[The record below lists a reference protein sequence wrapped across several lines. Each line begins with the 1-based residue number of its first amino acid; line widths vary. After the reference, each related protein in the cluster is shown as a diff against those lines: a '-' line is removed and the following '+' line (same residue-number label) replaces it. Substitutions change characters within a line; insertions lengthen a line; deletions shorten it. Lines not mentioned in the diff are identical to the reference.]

1 MAPETLAPET
11 LAPETLAPETLAPE
25 TVASAIPIEVQKQLC
40 AQTKRDII
48 KGSLQK
54 NFSKGVKE
62 YIFENTSSCSF
73 QIYLF
78 MIRLFHK
85 DKLGLT
91 SYDADMAELKRILWR
106 QYTTLYDKYENQILI
121 MLSDQG
127 KKQMIERINRG
138 EIELQELIMSEEYY
152 LTNLDF
158 MLLNLY
164 YRLPIV
170 LFSLKVF
177 GENKKKILLLEKNSD
192 GRYFYVKQ
200 GAVKRIILGYR
211 YFM

>member
-1 MAPETLAPET
+1 
-11 LAPETLAPETLAPE
+11 
-25 TVASAIPIEVQKQLC
+25 
-40 AQTKRDII
+40 
-48 KGSLQK
+48 
-54 NFSKGVKE
+54 
-62 YIFENTSSCSF
+62 
-73 QIYLF
+73 

-200 GAVKRIILGYR
+200 GAVKRNNPRMVSLLYIDEPYTLEKSNLSDEFLQKLETEEREVDNDKYSDRLTDIITSYKSINFKRKKNLIIKPR
-211 YFM
+211 VDDETRADETRIDE